1 MNKTSFGVLRGFK
14 TRVQGMGEH
23 SHEEAQ
29 LTFAASGSVQVHTP
43 GGRWLVPP
51 QLAVFIPAG
60 VVHRAEILSDA
71 ELWIVHWAVPILKD
85 WGPSSLPEQAIAL
98 HVSPL
103 LRRLLEA
110 ASDSEAAPERT
121 ELVLRLML
129 HEMTNVAQA
138 PTFLPI
144 PTSATGRRI
153 AEAALLDPANRVDAN
168 ELASRSAT
176 SVRTLSRVF
185 PAETGLTFKSWRQ
198 RARIVSAID
207 RLAHG
212 QSIASVSAYTGF
224 SSTASFSAAFRQ
236 VTGMT
241 PSSFMEM
248 GELRSVS
255 TGSR

>member
-1 MNKTSFGVLRGFK
+1 MSNRSFGVMRGFK
-14 TRVQGMGEH
+14 AREQSIGEH

-43 GGRWLVPP
+43 VGRWLVPP

-71 ELWIVHWAVPILKD
+71 ELWIVHWAVPVIRD
-85 WGPSSLPEQAIAL
+85 WGPANLPDRAFAL
-98 HVSPL
+98 HVTPL
-103 LRRLLEA
+103 LRKLLEA
-110 ASDSEAAPERT
+110 ASDSQAAPERT

-129 HEMTNVAQA
+129 HEMTNVAEA

-144 PTSATGRRI
+144 PTSAIGRRI
-153 AEAALLDPANRVDAN
+153 AEVALLDPANHLDVD
-168 ELASRSAT
+168 ELASRTAT

-185 PAETGLTFKSWRQ
+185 PTETGLTFKSWRQ

-207 RLAHG
+207 KLAHG
-212 QSIASVSAYTGF
+212 QSIAAASASTGF

-241 PSSFMEM
+241 PSRFIEM
-248 GELRSVS
+248 GGPPQR
-255 TGSR
+255 